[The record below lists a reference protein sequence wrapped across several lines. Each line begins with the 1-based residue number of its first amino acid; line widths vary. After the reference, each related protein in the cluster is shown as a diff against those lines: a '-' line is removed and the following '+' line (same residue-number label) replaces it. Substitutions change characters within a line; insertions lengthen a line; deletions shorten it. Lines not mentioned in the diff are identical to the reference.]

1 MSWGTVA
8 SVGYSTLLFLHVL
21 GAFAM
26 VAGVGLF
33 VAILLALRRH
43 PGSVVAPRLVPA
55 ATIIW
60 GVGSLAAILFGIW
73 LAVHVRDYSIT
84 DGWIL
89 MAIVLWVIAGAIGG
103 HISTGYRSLRGAPG
117 AVADQGQAVLLHALL
132 VLSVLLILI
141 DMIYKPG
148 AG

>member
-1 MSWGTVA
+1 
-8 SVGYSTLLFLHVL
+8 
-21 GAFAM
+21 M
-26 VAGVGLF
+26 VAGAGLF

-43 PGSVVAPRLVPA
+43 PASVVAPRLVPA
-55 ATIIW
+55 ATVIW

-89 MAIVLWVIAGAIGG
+89 MAVVLWAIAAAIGG
-103 HISTGYRSLRGAPG
+103 RISTRYPRPRAAPRAPG
-117 AVADQGQAVLLHALL
+117 DPGPAGGGEAPL
-132 VLSVLLILI
+132 VVSGGLSPLA
-141 DMIYKPG
+141 MIYKAR

>member
-1 MSWGTVA
+1 
-8 SVGYSTLLFLHVL
+8 VGYSTLLFLHVL

-26 VAGVGLF
+26 VAGAALF

-55 ATIIW
+55 ATVIW

-89 MAIVLWVIAGAIGG
+89 TAIVLWVIAGAIGG
-103 HISTGYRSLRGAPG
+103 RISTGYRSLRGGPG
-117 AVADQGQAVLLHALL
+117 AAVEGQAVVLHALL

-148 AG
+148 VG

>member
-1 MSWGTVA
+1 M
-8 SVGYSTLLFLHVL
+8 GYSTLLFLHVL

-26 VAGVGLF
+26 VAGAGLF

-73 LAVHVRDYSIT
+73 LAVHVSGYSIT
-84 DGWIL
+84 DRWIL
-89 MAIVLWVIAGAIGG
+89 MAIVLWLIAGAIGG
-103 HISTGYRSLRGAPG
+103 RISTGYRSLRGATG
-117 AVADQGQAVLLHALL
+117 AAVDQGQSAVVLHALL
-132 VLSVLLILI
+132 VLTVLLILL

>member
-33 VAILLALRRH
+33 VAILLAVRRH
-43 PGSVVAPRLVPA
+43 PGSDVAPRLVPA

-60 GVGSLAAILFGIW
+60 GVGSIAAIVFGIW
-73 LAVHVRDYSIT
+73 LAVHISDYSIT

-89 MAIVLWVIAGAIGG
+89 TAIVLWAIAGAIGG
-103 HISTGYRSLRGAPG
+103 RISTGYRSLRDAAGASI
-117 AVADQGQAVLLHALL
+117 DQGQAVVMHALL
-132 VLSVLLILI
+132 VLTVLLILI